1 LLSEQQGVNSM
12 ATWTNQ
18 LKNPID
24 FLLLEDND
32 FLLLESD
39 FQIILEQTGTS
50 TALWTNQIKN

>member
-1 LLSEQQGVNSM
+1 M